1 MLCIAVTLLSV
12 VALVPRG
19 NKVVVRNRLMMS
31 TKEIVKAST
40 SSDKF
45 RPKEG
50 TSATTLVNDPVYSF
64 GKNQTPKK
72 LANTKQ
78 VLGGKGANLA
88 DMAKIGL
95 SVPPGFTITTE
106 VCDAYLKGDL
116 KLPKGT
122 WDEVLKALKVVE
134 NEMGRTFGG
143 KSKPLLVSVR
153 SGAAVSMP
161 GMMDTIL
168 NLGLN
173 DETVKALA
181 KDHGERFAYDS
192 YRRFI
197 NMYGTV
203 VLNIPHHY
211 FEDILHAIKTKNNV
225 KNDSDLT
232 PAQLQQCID
241 GYKKVYA
248 DLKHPFPNDVYTQLY
263 SAIDAVF
270 GSWNSDRAIKYRQ
283 AEGITGLL
291 GTAVNIQA
299 MCFGNMGDTSGTGVL
314 FTRNPSTGENKLYGE
329 YLMNAQGED
338 VVAGIRTP
346 NPISSL
352 EEQLPDAYKELL
364 QNIEILEKYYHDMQD
379 IEFTI
384 QEGRLFMLQTRTGK
398 RVGNAAVN
406 IAMDLVNEG
415 ICSVDEAIMT
425 VKPEHLNQLLHAQFV
440 NIKDKSYTEN
450 VVAKGLPASPGAA
463 VGMIVFSPEVAEE
476 KFAEGIKCILVRD
489 DTSPEDV
496 GGMYASE
503 GVLTSRGGM
512 TSHAAVVARGWGKPC
527 ICGCD
532 DLKID
537 YEKKTVTF
545 YSKESNKNIVANEG
559 DWISLNG
566 DTGEVILD
574 KLPLK
579 PPSLESS
586 TATKVF
592 MEWVDKKRNIK
603 VLANADTP
611 ADAAEA
617 RRNGAQGIGLTRTE
631 HMFFA
636 EDRIRV
642 VRRMILSKDKKH
654 RQAALDDL
662 LPYQRNDFEGILE
675 AMDCLPVTVRLLDP
689 PLHEFLPKAEQV
701 DSAFAAEVGMSVE
714 ECKHTIERMEEVN
727 PMLGLRGCRLGVVLP
742 ELVEMQVR
750 ALVEASLNNKYKK
763 GLNPV
768 PEIMIP
774 LVGSVEEFKHQ
785 QRLIQNT
792 IEKVTKEHK
801 QNAIR
806 VKIGTMIEVPRAALI
821 ASEIVMAGAEF
832 FSYGTNDLTQL
843 TYGFSRDD
851 IGSYLPTYIKQG
863 IVQEDPFEVIDENG
877 VGKLILMSAQS
888 GRAVAANNNVLF
900 KAGVCGEHGGD
911 PKSVRFFVKAG
922 MNYVSCSPFRVPVAR
937 LAAAQAV
944 IEEERKG
951 MGITAPINREKWE
964 YRVVES
970 DDGDDEMDEGDG
982 DKNEKKPVY
991 IRTFSPK
998 RAEDVKGPREKTTKI
1013 KSEK

>member
-1 MLCIAVTLLSV
+1 
-12 VALVPRG
+12 
-19 NKVVVRNRLMMS
+19 MS
-31 TKEIVKAST
+31 TKERVKT
-40 SSDKF
+40 SSSFGSDKF
-45 RPKEG
+45 QPKEASG
-50 TSATTLVNDPVYSF
+50 ATNLVNDAVYSF

-72 LANTKQ
+72 LTNTKQ

-106 VCDAYLKGDL
+106 VCDAYLKADK

-122 WDEVLKALKVVE
+122 WEEVLKALKTVE
-134 NEMGRTFGG
+134 TEMGRTFGG

-173 DETVKALA
+173 DETVQALA

-211 FEDILHAIKTKNNV
+211 FEDILHEIKEKNNV
-225 KNDSDLT
+225 KNDSDLS
-232 PAQLQQCID
+232 PAQLLQCIER
-241 GYKKVYA
+241 YKKVYTE
-248 DLKHPFPNDVYTQLY
+248 LKHPFPNDVYEQLY
-263 SAIDAVF
+263 TAIDAVF

-299 MCFGNMGDTSGTGVL
+299 MCFGNMGETSGTGVL

-346 NPISSL
+346 NPISHL
-352 EEQLPDAYKELL
+352 QDQLPDAYGELL

-406 IAMDLVNEG
+406 IAMDLVKDG
-415 ICSVDEAIMT
+415 ICTTDEAIMT

-440 NIKDKSYTEN
+440 NIKDKSYTDN

-537 YEKKTVTF
+537 YEKKSLTF
-545 YSKESNKNIVANEG
+545 YSKESNKNVVAQEG

-566 DTGEVILD
+566 DTGEVILG

-586 TATKVF
+586 SATKTF

-662 LPYQRNDFEGILE
+662 LPYQRKDFEGILE
-675 AMDCLPVTVRLLDP
+675 AMDGLPVTVRLLDP

-701 DSAFAAEVGMSVE
+701 DAAFAAEVGMTVE

-727 PMLGLRGCRLGVVLP
+727 PMLGLRGCRLGIVLP

-763 GLNPV
+763 GLNPI

-774 LVGSVEEFKHQ
+774 LIGSVEEFKHQ
-785 QRLIQNT
+785 QQLIKNT

-801 QNAIR
+801 LDGIT

-821 ASEIVMAGAEF
+821 ANEIVTAGAEF

-863 IVQEDPFEVIDENG
+863 IVQEDPFEVIDEKG
-877 VGKLILMSAQS
+877 VGKLILMSVKS
-888 GRAVAANNNVLF
+888 GRDVASNNNVLF

-911 PKSVRFFVKAG
+911 PKSVRFFVKSG

-944 IEEERKG
+944 IEEERKI
-951 MGITAPINREKWE
+951 MGITAPLTREKWE
-964 YRVVES
+964 YKVLEDS
-970 DDGDDEMDEGDG
+970 KCDDEDDECDPFMHEGG
-982 DKNEKKPVY
+982 ENEKKPVY
-991 IRTFSPK
+991 IRTFAPK
-998 RAEDVKGPREKTTKI
+998 RAEDVKGPREKTRKI
-1013 KSEK
+1013 KSKK